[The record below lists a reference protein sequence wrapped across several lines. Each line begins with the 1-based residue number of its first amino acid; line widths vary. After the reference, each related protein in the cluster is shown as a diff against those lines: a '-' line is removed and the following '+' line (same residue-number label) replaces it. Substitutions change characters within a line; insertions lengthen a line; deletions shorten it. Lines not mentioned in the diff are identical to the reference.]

1 MRAVDAGAYANL
13 ELSRVLRERRLRGRD
28 AAFATE
34 LTYGATRLRGR
45 YDPIISLA
53 AGRPLE
59 AIDAPVLD
67 SLRLGVHQLLGMRVP
82 THAATAE
89 TVALARQVHGI
100 GAAGFVNAVLRRV
113 GERDVD
119 SWLAAVAPPSLPP
132 LERLAIVHS
141 HPLWVVT
148 ALRAALIGH
157 GRATA
162 DTVQTELA
170 ALLDSDNAAP
180 LVTLVARPGLAEVAE
195 LVAAGAS
202 TGRLAPTSAVLPQG
216 DPGSLAAIR
225 EGRAGVQDEG
235 SQLVA
240 LALAAADVPGD
251 GPERWL
257 DLCAGPGGKAGLLA
271 AVARQRAARFVAN
284 DVSPHRSEL
293 VRTTLAPVI
302 RGAAA
307 GAVEVRT
314 MDGREVGRLEPGG
327 YDRVLVD
334 APCTGLG
341 ALRRRPEAR
350 WRRLPTDLPT
360 LSRLQRELLRS
371 ALDATRAG
379 GIVGYATCSPHLSET
394 RYAVEDAV
402 KRRGDVDVV
411 DAREL
416 FRDRTGAPLPDLGEG
431 PFVQLWPHVH
441 GTDGMFFAL
450 IRKGG

>member
-13 ELSRVLRERRLRGRD
+13 ELARVLRERRLHGRD

-59 AIDAPVLD
+59 VIDAPVLD

-113 GERDVD
+113 GERDGE
-119 SWLAAVAPPSLPP
+119 SWLAAVAPASLPP

-157 GRATA
+157 GQATA
-162 DTVQTELA
+162 DTVQAELA
-170 ALLDSDNAAP
+170 ALLDSDNTAP

-202 TGRLAPTSAVLPQG
+202 TGRLSPTSAVLPQG

-240 LALAAADVPGD
+240 LALVAADVRGD
-251 GPERWL
+251 GPEHWL

-293 VRTTLAPVI
+293 VRATLATI
-302 RGAAA
+302 IHGAAA

-314 MDGREVGRLEPGG
+314 MDGREVGQLEPGG

-350 WRRLPTDLPT
+350 WRRSPGDLPT
-360 LSRLQRELLRS
+360 LSRLQRELLGS

-402 KRRGDVDVV
+402 RRRGDVEVV
-411 DAREL
+411 DARGL
-416 FRDRTGAPLPDLGEG
+416 FRDRTGAPLPDLGAG

-441 GTDGMFFAL
+441 ATDGMFFAL

>member
-119 SWLAAVAPPSLPP
+119 SWLAAVAPPSLPL
-132 LERLAIVHS
+132 LEQLAIVHS

-170 ALLDSDNAAP
+170 ALLESDNAAP

-307 GAVEVRT
+307 GAVEVRHH
-314 MDGREVGRLEPGG
+314 GRARGRPARTGRLRPG
-327 YDRVLVD
+327 
-334 APCTGLG
+334 P
-341 ALRRRPEAR
+341 RRRAVHRPRCVATPAGSAVAPSADGPAHPEPA
-350 WRRLPTDLPT
+350 
-360 LSRLQRELLRS
+360 
-371 ALDATRAG
+371 AA
-379 GIVGYATCSPHLSET
+379 
-394 RYAVEDAV
+394 
-402 KRRGDVDVV
+402 
-411 DAREL
+411 
-416 FRDRTGAPLPDLGEG
+416 
-431 PFVQLWPHVH
+431 
-441 GTDGMFFAL
+441 
-450 IRKGG
+450 